1 MCPLRLISKIF
12 LFDEDEL
19 TPELRAQRTLNRA
32 RLPEIARYIV
42 ENPTDYVF
50 SALTAS
56 VDGDMHFRATGDD
69 PSRGRVGTLHIP
81 MTARFV
87 INDGQ
92 HRRAAIEMALSERP
106 ELGDESIAIV
116 FFRDVAL
123 ERSQQMFA
131 DLNRHAI
138 RPSKSIGVLY
148 DHRDE
153 TAQIVRRVVLLSP
166 FFRDIVEMDRS
177 TLALRSRKLL
187 TLSAIYGATRV
198 LLSGLDDPPDEKELV
213 AARFWEA
220 VADLF
225 PEWKLVHDRKITS
238 GEVRQ
243 DFIHTHGTVLH
254 ALGNV
259 GSTLVQSG
267 VSGDGFRKALA
278 PLAELDWSRTNAAL
292 WEGRTLVGG
301 RVSKAHQNVALTT
314 NVLKSA
320 LGLDLT
326 VEEQRLE
333 DARGRGRR
341 HAG

>member
-1 MCPLRLISKIF
+1 
-12 LFDEDEL
+12 
-19 TPELRAQRTLNRA
+19 
-32 RLPEIARYIV
+32 
-42 ENPTDYVF
+42 
-50 SALTAS
+50 
-56 VDGDMHFRATGDD
+56 
-69 PSRGRVGTLHIP
+69 
-81 MTARFV
+81 
-87 INDGQ
+87 
-92 HRRAAIEMALSERP
+92 
-106 ELGDESIAIV
+106 
-116 FFRDVAL
+116 
-123 ERSQQMFA
+123 MFA

-198 LLSGLDDPPDEKELV
+198 LLSGLDVPADEKEV
-213 AARFWEA
+213 IAARFWEA
-220 VADLF
+220 VAALF
-225 PEWKLVHDRKITS
+225 PEWQLVHDRKITS

-267 VSGDGFRKALA
+267 VCGDGFREALA
-278 PLAELDWSRTNAAL
+278 PLGELDWSRTNAAL
-292 WEGRTLVGG
+292 WEGRTLIGG

-320 LGLDLT
+320 LGIDLT
-326 VEEQRLE
+326 AEEQQLE
-333 DARGRGRR
+333 DARGRGTRR
-341 HAG
+341 AG